1 MPRHNY
7 VGWLLT
13 TFLVYLIAGLLL
25 RGPVHKA
32 SETKFFASLP
42 LFVYGLFAVRY
53 MTSNTVPALQLIALF
68 SMGTPALLALIRTF
82 GMQSTERSFRAT
94 STLPEGGNFP

>member
-1 MPRHNY
+1 MLPWTPAWLPLGIGFGTKGGAYFGMPRHNY

-25 RGPVHKA
+25 RGPVDKA

-42 LFVYGLFAVRY
+42 LFVYGLFAARY
-53 MTSNTVPALQLIALF
+53 MTSNTVPALWRNQ
-68 SMGTPALLALIRTF
+68 
-82 GMQSTERSFRAT
+82 
-94 STLPEGGNFP
+94 